1 MNVAIITAAGR
12 GTRFKSN
19 ISKQFLNIYGKP
31 ILAHTLSIFE
41 KIPGIDSI
49 FVTVPK
55 DYLKSCREDIIE
67 KYTFKKVKKLVVG
80 GRNRQESIYNALKA
94 IPAANTDIVLIHD
107 GVRPLVTSLE
117 VRKTIEKL
125 VKDNKKDPQVK
136 GVIVAAPAKETIK
149 KIKKNTIDST
159 IPRGKVWHAQTPQ
172 TFFYREI
179 MEAYSKAFEDGF
191 IGTDDSSLMERMG
204 WKVNILRGRHE
215 NIKITTPTDL
225 FLAELIMNKNG
236 RP

>member
-41 KIPGIDSI
+41 KILGIDSI
-49 FVTVPK
+49 YVTVPR

-67 KYTFKKVKKLVVG
+67 KYNLKKVEKLVVG
-80 GRNRQESIYNALKA
+80 GRNRQESIYNALKV
-94 IPAANTDIVLIHD
+94 IPAATEIVLIHD
-107 GVRPLVTSLE
+107 GVRPLVTPLE
-117 VRKTIEKL
+117 IKKTIIKL
-125 VKDNKKDPQVK
+125 IKDNKKDPQVR
-136 GVIVAAPAKETIK
+136 GVIVAAPARETVK

-159 IPRGKVWHAQTPQ
+159 IPRGKVWNAQTPQ
-172 TFFYREI
+172 TFFYRDI
-179 MEAYSKAFEDGF
+179 MEAYRKAFSDGF
-191 IGTDDSSLMERMG
+191 IGTDDSSLVERMG

-215 NIKITTPTDL
+215 NIKITTPIDL

-236 RP
+236 KP